1 MASYVQAY
9 FQASSMP
16 KRLLQYALSRLEIL
30 DTNAL
35 GLDNVDIALGK
46 NTVLEFRD
54 VGLRLK
60 VACLFLGFTCS
71 ILLTLCLRAETGN
84 VTSTTSLSRTYQ
96 SPHPTSA
103 YLRSS
108 RCLQQ
113 SNIGRSRGSGKP
125 VVCKVQVGA
134 AYFYEP

>member
-16 KRLLQYALSRLEIL
+16 KRLLQYALSKLEIL

-60 VACLFLGFTCS
+60 VVCLFLGFTCS

-84 VTSTTSLSRTYQ
+84 VTSTTSLSRTY
-96 SPHPTSA
+96 
-103 YLRSS
+103 
-108 RCLQQ
+108 
-113 SNIGRSRGSGKP
+113 
-125 VVCKVQVGA
+125 
-134 AYFYEP
+134 

>member
-1 MASYVQAY
+1 
-9 FQASSMP
+9 MP

-60 VACLFLGFTCS
+60 VTFLSLGFTCS
-71 ILLTLCLRAETGN
+71 IC
-84 VTSTTSLSRTYQ
+84 
-96 SPHPTSA
+96 
-103 YLRSS
+103 
-108 RCLQQ
+108 
-113 SNIGRSRGSGKP
+113 
-125 VVCKVQVGA
+125 
-134 AYFYEP
+134 

>member
-1 MASYVQAY
+1 
-9 FQASSMP
+9 MP

-60 VACLFLGFTCS
+60 VTFLFLGFTCS
-71 ILLTLCLRAETGN
+71 IC
-84 VTSTTSLSRTYQ
+84 
-96 SPHPTSA
+96 
-103 YLRSS
+103 
-108 RCLQQ
+108 
-113 SNIGRSRGSGKP
+113 
-125 VVCKVQVGA
+125 
-134 AYFYEP
+134 